1 MEKII
6 ILSNQP
12 SKISRLA
19 YILLGL
25 SFILQSV
32 AVYEAGSLF
41 FYLILLLGIVF
52 IFLSIFYGNIKFLK
66 YIKMKDDGIALKQNV
81 FSKEKLLS
89 WDKIKRL
96 DANMNRMEIT
106 YENNEFYCVRFYDLD
121 YKTRH
126 NELKDFLKLI
136 SDKGKSIPDF
146 SIRIGF

>member
-1 MEKII
+1 
-6 ILSNQP
+6 
-12 SKISRLA
+12 
-19 YILLGL
+19 
-25 SFILQSV
+25 
-32 AVYEAGSLF
+32 
-41 FYLILLLGIVF
+41 
-52 IFLSIFYGNIKFLK
+52 
-66 YIKMKDDGIALKQNV
+66 MKDDGIALKQNV

>member
-12 SKISRLA
+12 SKISRWA